1 MRLINTQTL
10 ELEEFASNDLVP
22 PYAILS
28 HTWGDGE
35 VTFHDWQDDEKRAK
49 KKGFYKIQS
58 TCRQAVQDGYSHA
71 WVDTNCIDKSS
82 SAEVSEAINSM
93 FAWYENAAVC
103 YVYMPDVIQLPT
115 KGYGTHFQESRWFT
129 RGWTLQ
135 ELIAPR
141 NIVFYGRDWEMLG
154 TKAGLVTTITKRIT
168 KIPRECL
175 LNEQPLSSF
184 STAQIMSWASSRVTT
199 RPEDQAYCLLGLF
212 GVNMPL
218 LYGEGC
224 KAFVRLQEE
233 IIKISDDQSIF
244 ACDMEALA
252 MSASMATSPRLFSR
266 SSEVERRAPAASHT
280 TTLPPF
286 YSMTN
291 AGLSISLP
299 LVETLSPHFVL
310 GKISCMLSGD
320 SGGPIMLP
328 LSSHVSDYRH
338 QYTRVSVPS
347 AWITFFC
354 DSIKK
359 LLPLYEESSEFPENW
374 AVDFYP
380 EETTNI
386 MITMPKPAEQIY
398 LQRRVFSPLRRMGA
412 KVFFL
417 IVFPRGLS
425 RYRLYAADPPEALE
439 ERTSM
444 MAMVGKS
451 DADEVGRGLL
461 IFKKKGSGRESG
473 KYVAV
478 YLEAGLDED
487 LPLEER
493 FYGWRRRCRVF
504 PDWNVNH
511 TLKDVKP
518 FSDEFLG
525 ERGRASWVGD
535 FLVTARTMLLVDSPH
550 IPGTSTVLV
559 AEIIF
564 DMNRFRDMRGRKGSI
579 SETNDSQHY
588 SMMLRDS
595 EGSDIEL

>member
-10 ELEEFASNDLVP
+10 ELEDFPSNDLVP
-22 PYAILS
+22 PYAILF

-35 VTFHDWQDDEKRAK
+35 VTFHDWQDDEERAK
-49 KKGFYKIQS
+49 KKGFHKIQS
-58 TCRQAVQDGYSHA
+58 TCRRAVQDDYSHA

-82 SAEVSEAINSM
+82 SAELSEAINSM

-154 TKAGLVTTITKRIT
+154 TKTGLVTTISKRIT
-168 KIPRECL
+168 KIPRGCL

-199 RPEDQAYCLLGLF
+199 RPEDQACCLLGLF

-218 LYGEGC
+218 LYGEGS

-252 MSASMATSPRLFSR
+252 M
-266 SSEVERRAPAASHT
+266 
-280 TTLPPF
+280 
-286 YSMTN
+286 
-291 AGLSISLP
+291 
-299 LVETLSPHFVL
+299 
-310 GKISCMLSGD
+310 K
-320 SGGPIMLP
+320 
-328 LSSHVSDYRH
+328 
-338 QYTRVSVPS
+338 
-347 AWITFFC
+347 
-354 DSIKK
+354 
-359 LLPLYEESSEFPENW
+359 
-374 AVDFYP
+374 
-380 EETTNI
+380 
-386 MITMPKPAEQIY
+386 
-398 LQRRVFSPLRRMGA
+398 
-412 KVFFL
+412 
-417 IVFPRGLS
+417 
-425 RYRLYAADPPEALE
+425 ALE

-451 DADEVGRGLL
+451 DADEFGRGLL

-478 YLEAGLDED
+478 YFEAGLDEN

-504 PDWNVNH
+504 PDWNVHH

-535 FLVTARTMLLVDSPH
+535 FLVTARTMLPVDSPH
-550 IPGTSTVLV
+550 MPGTSTVLV

-564 DMNRFRDMRGRKGSI
+564 DMNRFRDMRGRKGSM
-579 SETNDSQHY
+579 SETNDSPQY